1 MPFVE
6 VFAPQG
12 SVAAD
17 RQVELGNRL
26 VTEVLRAG
34 GAPDTG
40 VAPWPVWHDVSYWAV
55 GGQPTNAR
63 ELADYVVRIS
73 VPAASM
79 TDETRA
85 DVVAR
90 VTKVLAD
97 HPSGR
102 RRRTPTA
109 WVQFIETDDTAG
121 LRDPVVRF
129 AEYAGL

>member
-6 VFAPQG
+6 VFAPHG
-12 SVAAD
+12 SVTAQ

-26 VTEVLRAG
+26 VAEVLRAG
-34 GAPDTG
+34 GAPVTG

-85 DVVAR
+85 EVVAR

-97 HPSGR
+97 NSSGR
-102 RRRTPTA
+102 RKRTPTA
-109 WVQFIETDDTAG
+109 WVQFIETDDSAG
-121 LRDPVVRF
+121 RRDPIVRF
-129 AEYAGL
+129 AEYAGI